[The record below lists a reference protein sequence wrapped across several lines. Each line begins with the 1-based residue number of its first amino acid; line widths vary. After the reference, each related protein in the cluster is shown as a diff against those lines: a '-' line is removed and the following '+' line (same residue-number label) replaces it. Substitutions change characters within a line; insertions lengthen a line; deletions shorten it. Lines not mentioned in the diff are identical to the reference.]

1 MGEENTLD
9 IAGLSIVMNQQ
20 ALKTEV
26 DTRVTKM
33 ALDQAKLQSD
43 ALLKMLE
50 ETTKVLELSVE
61 PHLGSLIDIS
71 V

>member
-1 MGEENTLD
+1 MD

-20 ALKTEV
+20 TLKTEV

-33 ALDQAKLQSD
+33 ALDQATLQSD

-50 ETTKVLELSVE
+50 ETTKALELAVE